1 MLSDGRRSSA
11 WVCRRLLRRPEAT
24 AVNGSSAT
32 DNSGHF
38 GRREKEIR
46 KLSQLAEAAGLEEEY
61 RTIYLKAQRDRGS
74 P

>member
-38 GRREKEIR
+38 GRREEQLR
-46 KLSQLAEAAGLEEEY
+46 KLGQLAEAAGLEEEY
-61 RTIYLKAQRDRGS
+61 RTIYLKAQGDRGS